1 MSPRLIGSH
10 RYTNLLTKMRSWSSS
25 EGIMLV
31 PSTFTGWYRKMMMN
45 AEIAS
50 EMMRSRSHTAST
62 GVLRLRDGPGA
73 LPGSLCDG
81 SLPPSAILILIL
93 IRNLRLPER
102 LLMERRASR
111 PSKRTS
117 LPPWLKTGGDARR
130 STYSRR
136 MRPAQARVT
145 IAERGSVP
153 YVQAC
158 IHLGVRVHRDPDG
171 FGAVGSPAG
180 GPGRARLQLRAAAQG
195 KEASTHPAQGKSVG
209 GERAVPVSD
218 PRLRAGGQDSERDPS
233 AALLL
238 LLRPRHGSQQPA
250 QLL

>member
-1 MSPRLIGSH
+1 MSPRSIGSH

-73 LPGSLCDG
+73 LPGSLYDG

-117 LPPWLKTGGDARR
+117 YRHGEDGRG
-130 STYSRR
+130 
-136 MRPAQARVT
+136 RPALH
-145 IAERGSVP
+145 VP
-153 YVQAC
+153 SEDA
-158 IHLGVRVHRDPDG
+158 
-171 FGAVGSPAG
+171 
-180 GPGRARLQLRAAAQG
+180 
-195 KEASTHPAQGKSVG
+195 
-209 GERAVPVSD
+209 
-218 PRLRAGGQDSERDPS
+218 PRLRLGLQSLDEDPS
-233 AALLL
+233 LVSSVASSW
-238 LLRPRHGSQQPA
+238 RPWSVLP
-250 QLL
+250 